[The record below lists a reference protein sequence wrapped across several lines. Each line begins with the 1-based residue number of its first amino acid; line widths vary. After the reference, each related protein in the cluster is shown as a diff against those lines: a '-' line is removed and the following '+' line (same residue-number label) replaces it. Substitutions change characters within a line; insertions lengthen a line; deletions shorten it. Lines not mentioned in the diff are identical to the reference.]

1 MCATFGPGKRAVAP
15 GHEIVEMGLVKLYR
29 ATGQV
34 KYLATARFFLD
45 QRGQFKG
52 YDAKSNDGWRNG

>member
-1 MCATFGPGKRAVAP
+1 
-15 GHEIVEMGLVKLYR
+15 MGLVKLYR
-29 ATGQV
+29 ATGQA